1 MKSVNLEQLESDCVA
16 YGEKFLKFLS
26 EGSLPIKIENKVT
39 FIKIPMLTNISMSVR
54 VGLKKSEQS
63 FLDLELFEF
72 IADTMIRPYSFD
84 VVGHLARRIFNYS
97 RADWKSLDE
106 EVRNGFL
113 SMTSQSIKGAIAKGR
128 VT

>member
-63 FLDLELFEF
+63 FLDLELVEF
-72 IADTMIRPYSFD
+72 IANNMIRPYSFD

-128 VT
+128 MV

>member
-63 FLDLELFEF
+63 FLDLELVEF
-72 IADTMIRPYSFD
+72 IANNMIRPYSFD

-128 VT
+128 VA